1 MISFDPF
8 SPQAP
13 SEPPPVTGAV
23 DAVVA
28 PPPPPSRKTA
38 LVLGGLL
45 GVAALAG
52 LAFFSGLIPG
62 LSPRKPAADI
72 AAPELAPMP
81 APVEAPAPE
90 PAPDERQ
97 AAIDFAKDWSLKD
110 GKTLGQA
117 LETLSPSS
125 GNLSPWMA
133 EPLSSGRVQV
143 NYFAR
148 GSAPGSPTVAYEFEA
163 DLTART
169 LSGRNAA
176 AKAVMTGKAAP
187 PPTPKKARPVK
198 VKAKPAAAPAPKPE
212 EDLNSLLGGG
222 EAAPSSAPSP
232 EPEKDIATPTQ
243 APPEDAPKPAKSGHA
258 KRAAKAAPQAA
269 PDEDKAEDASLLD
282 DLLKE

>member
-1 MISFDPF
+1 M
-8 SPQAP
+8 
-13 SEPPPVTGAV
+13 
-23 DAVVA
+23 
-28 PPPPPSRKTA
+28 
-38 LVLGGLL
+38 GGLL

-176 AKAVMTGKAAP
+176 AKAVMKSRPLAPRDSARASKAGEGRGEGSA
-187 PPTPKKARPVK
+187 VK
-198 VKAKPAAAPAPKPE
+198 
-212 EDLNSLLGGG
+212 LNSLLGGG